1 MINVASGTR
10 TKRQKARRLTFF
22 DLEKKFSP
30 HSQHMIEQLQQ
41 LVSIIPDQYQGI
53 AAATLY
59 RHF

>member
-1 MINVASGTR
+1 MINLASVTL

-22 DLEKKFSP
+22 DLEKNFSP

-53 AAATLY
+53 
-59 RHF
+59 FSES